1 MAYCDQ
7 DDIEKLIP
15 EQELAELTAES
26 GNIPDADMVDKCI
39 AKADAEIDS
48 YLGVKYTVPFTATT
62 ARVKSL
68 SEDIAICYLYSRR
81 SVAPELR
88 QENYENTI
96 NYLRDVAAGK
106 AVLLDRTSEATG
118 TGKENPE
125 FSYQDKV
132 FSRDL
137 MTDF

>member
-1 MAYCDQ
+1 MAYCAQ

-26 GNIPDADMVDKCI
+26 GDTPDSDVVTEAI

-48 YLGVKYTVPFTATT
+48 YLGVKYTVPFSSAP

-68 SEDIAICYLYSRR
+68 SEDIAIYYLYARR

-88 QENYENTI
+88 QKNYDNAI
-96 NYLRDVAAGK
+96 SFLRDVAAGR
-106 AVLLDRTSEATG
+106 AVLIDGSAEATSG
-118 TGKENPE
+118 SRQAPGIY
-125 FSYQDKV
+125 SADSV
-132 FSRDL
+132 FNRDN
-137 MTDF
+137 MTNW